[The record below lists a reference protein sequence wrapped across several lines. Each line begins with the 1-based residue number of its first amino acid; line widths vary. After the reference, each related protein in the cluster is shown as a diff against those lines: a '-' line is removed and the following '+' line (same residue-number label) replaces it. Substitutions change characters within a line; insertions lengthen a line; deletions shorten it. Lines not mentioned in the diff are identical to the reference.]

1 VALKGFVKDFS
12 RYFQTAKKHISEL
25 KITNSSDAAMSDPKK
40 LEKAIFEMDMA
51 HGILQHHDA
60 VAGTATQIVT
70 DDYVATGLRAISAF
84 NKLYSDIK
92 KEEIKKE
99 TSESVSDLYINL
111 FWNETGTVTGL
122 TQSLNAGKTVL
133 VSFYN
138 PGSKGTY
145 PVRLRVPP
153 KDLNV
158 LGQDNL
164 PIPGDVVCANLRD
177 TSDCELLFN
186 LAIGES
192 SNAYVKL
199 SASKDGS
206 AKLIPLKELTESSAS
221 KEFILGDDR
230 LRFIP
235 SSQFFDL
242 TIDGNT
248 RSFQIFYNYYV
259 GWNKGGQPSGAYIFR
274 PISHISKLYSKI
286 HKIYFVE
293 GLTTVMIVLEGDK
306 TLTRVYFSTT
316 RDYVQDYG
324 FMIETQIDSISIED
338 GTGKEVTLN
347 LKTDNNNNF
356 MFFTDSMGL
365 EEQKRIINFRP
376 AWNLTVFEPAAGN
389 YYPINSFIRIQDVK
403 TNGSITVLTDRTQGG
418 SVLRE
423 GEIEIMIHRR
433 LLTDDWR
440 GVEEPLN
447 ETDADGEG
455 LRQTVRHYVVF
466 GDQYRRVQKW
476 IDQRILPT
484 FGISQS

>member
-1 VALKGFVKDFS
+1 
-12 RYFQTAKKHISEL
+12 
-25 KITNSSDAAMSDPKK
+25 
-40 LEKAIFEMDMA
+40 
-51 HGILQHHDA
+51 
-60 VAGTATQIVT
+60 
-70 DDYVATGLRAISAF
+70 
-84 NKLYSDIK
+84 
-92 KEEIKKE
+92 
-99 TSESVSDLYINL
+99 
-111 FWNETGTVTGL
+111 
-122 TQSLNAGKTVL
+122 
-133 VSFYN
+133 
-138 PGSKGTY
+138 
-145 PVRLRVPP
+145 
-153 KDLNV
+153 
-158 LGQDNL
+158 
-164 PIPGDVVCANLRD
+164 
-177 TSDCELLFN
+177 
-186 LAIGES
+186 
-192 SNAYVKL
+192 
-199 SASKDGS
+199 
-206 AKLIPLKELTESSAS
+206 
-221 KEFILGDDR
+221 
-230 LRFIP
+230 
-235 SSQFFDL
+235 
-242 TIDGNT
+242 
-248 RSFQIFYNYYV
+248 
-259 GWNKGGQPSGAYIFR
+259 
-274 PISHISKLYSKI
+274 
-286 HKIYFVE
+286 
-293 GLTTVMIVLEGDK
+293 MIVLEGDK

-403 TNGSITVLTDRTQGG
+403 TNGSITVLTDRSQGG